1 MDLRALRYFVAV
13 KETGSI
19 SGAARRC
26 YVAQPS
32 ISSSLKQL
40 EDTVGKS
47 LFSRHTRGMR
57 ATEAGEQLYPLAKQL
72 LGQASAIEQLF
83 KTEQQKVPFRLGVVR
98 GLGVQ
103 RMSRILQKFTSENS
117 GIELTLVQPEED
129 CDARIIN
136 ETALQSDE
144 QVQFMWQESF
154 KIAIPAGHPLTL
166 KNNLSLADL
175 HGLAF
180 IQRMPCEAGQALQ
193 SKLNVAGL
201 KLDIR
206 ARIQTIEYAIGLVKA
221 GVGCALLPD
230 YKEISADTEMQ
241 FRPVRDEPFSRRIV
255 LAWRQDSNIVSSLAE
270 IAHG

>member
-13 KETGSI
+13 KESGSI

-47 LFSRHTRGMR
+47 LFSRHTRGMK

-72 LGQASAIEQLF
+72 LGQASAIEELF
-83 KTEQQKVPFRLGVVR
+83 KTETRKLPFRLGVVR

-103 RMSRILQKFTSENS
+103 RMSLILQKFTSDNP
-117 GIELTLVQPEED
+117 GIELTLVPPEEE

-136 ETALQSDE
+136 ETGLSTGEQS
-144 QVQFMWQESF
+144 QFMWQETF
-154 KIAIPAGHPLTL
+154 QIALPAGHPLTL
-166 KNNLSLADL
+166 KRELLLADL

-180 IQRMPCEAGQALQ
+180 IQRLPCDAGLALQ
-193 SKLNVAGL
+193 NKLNSSGFKV
-201 KLDIR
+201 DVR

-221 GVGCALLPD
+221 GVGCALLPN
-230 YKEISADTEMQ
+230 YKEIIADTEMQ
-241 FRPVRDEPFSRRIV
+241 FRQIKGEPFSRHIV
-255 LAWRQDSNIVSSLAE
+255 LAWQQNSGIVSSLAE
-270 IAHG
+270 IAQG